1 MTNPYETDELLN
13 QYLAFHYGVDYF
25 DVPNYPVRCAQLCLE
40 FMGNRPRRKAL
51 DLGCA
56 VGRST
61 FELALGFDTAVGV
74 DLSARFIDAARALQ
88 KGNTLNYF
96 LHDEGDLGRAM
107 QVSLANFN
115 YSECSQRVE
124 FSQGDACKLGAEHT
138 GYDLIFAGNL
148 IDRVNNPTEFL
159 NDMPKRIVP
168 GGLLVISSP
177 YTLLTEYTP
186 KENWIGGIEQ
196 HGKPKTMLKG
206 MQEVLAPHFNLV
218 REPLNVPFVIRETA
232 RKYQHSIA
240 EMTVWE
246 KRRAD

>member
-1 MTNPYETDELLN
+1 MYNPYETDELLN
-13 QYLAFHYGVDYF
+13 QYLAFHYGIDYF

-61 FELALGFDTAVGV
+61 FELALGFDAAVGV
-74 DLSARFIDAARALQ
+74 DLSARFIHAAQQLQ
-88 KGNTLNYF
+88 QGNTLNYF

-107 QVSLANFN
+107 QVSLGDFD
-115 YSECSQRVE
+115 YGGCDQRVA
-124 FSQGDACKLGAEHT
+124 FSQGDACKLGPEHT

-159 NDMPKRIVP
+159 NDMLHRIVP

-186 KENWIGGIEQ
+186 KENWLGGIEED
-196 HGKPKTMLKG
+196 GNPKTMLQG
-206 MQEVLAPHFNLV
+206 MQAVLAPHFTQV
-218 REPLNVPFVIRETA
+218 REPMNVPFVIRETA
-232 RKYQHSIA
+232 RKYQHSLA

-246 KRRAD
+246 RKPG

>member
-1 MTNPYETDELLN
+1 MYNPYETDELLN

-25 DVPNYPVRCAQLCLE
+25 EVPNYPVRCAQLCLE
-40 FMGNRPRRKAL
+40 FMENRPRRKAL

-74 DLSARFIDAARALQ
+74 DLSARFIHAAQELQ
-88 KGNTLNYF
+88 QGKTLNYF
-96 LHDEGDLGRAM
+96 LHDEGDLGRDM
-107 QVSLANFN
+107 QVSLGNFD
-115 YSECSQRVE
+115 YGSCDQRVA

-159 NDMPKRIVP
+159 NDMPHRIVP

-186 KENWIGGIEQ
+186 KENWLGGIEEN
-196 HGKPKTMLKG
+196 GKPKTMLEG
-206 MQEVLAPHFNLV
+206 MQAVLAPHFKLV
-218 REPLNVPFVIRETA
+218 RKPLNVPFVIRETA

-246 KRRAD
+246 RRSA

>member
-1 MTNPYETDELLN
+1 MYNPYETDELLN

-25 DVPNYPVRCAQLCLE
+25 EVPNYPVRCAQLCLE
-40 FMGNRPRRKAL
+40 FMENRPRRKAL

-74 DLSARFIDAARALQ
+74 DLSARFIHAAQELQ
-88 KGNTLNYF
+88 QGKTLNYF
-96 LHDEGDLGRAM
+96 LHDEGDLGRDM
-107 QVSLANFN
+107 QVSLGNFD
-115 YSECSQRVE
+115 YGSCDQRVA

-159 NDMPKRIVP
+159 NDMPHRIVP

-186 KENWIGGIEQ
+186 KENWLGGIEEN
-196 HGKPKTMLKG
+196 GKPKTMLEG
-206 MQEVLAPHFNLV
+206 MQTVLAPHFKLV
-218 REPLNVPFVIRETA
+218 RDPLNVPFVIRETA

-246 KRRAD
+246 RRSA

>member
-1 MTNPYETDELLN
+1 MYNPYETDELLN
-13 QYLAFHYGVDYF
+13 QYLAFHYGIDYF

-61 FELALGFDTAVGV
+61 FELALGFDAAVGV
-74 DLSARFIDAARALQ
+74 DLSARFIHAAQQLQ
-88 KGNTLNYF
+88 QGNTLNYF

-107 QVSLANFN
+107 QVSLGDFD
-115 YSECSQRVE
+115 YGGCDQRVA
-124 FSQGDACKLGAEHT
+124 FSQGDACKLRTEHT

-159 NDMPKRIVP
+159 NDMPHRIVP

-186 KENWIGGIEQ
+186 KENWLGGIEEN
-196 HGKPKTMLKG
+196 GNPKTMLQG
-206 MQEVLAPHFNLV
+206 MQAVLAPHFTQV
-218 REPLNVPFVIRETA
+218 REPMNVPFVIRETA
-232 RKYQHSIA
+232 RKYQHSLA

-246 KRRAD
+246 RKPG

>member
-1 MTNPYETDELLN
+1 MYNPYETDELLN
-13 QYLAFHYGVDYF
+13 QYLAFHYGIDYF

-61 FELALGFDTAVGV
+61 FELALGFDAAVGV
-74 DLSARFIDAARALQ
+74 DLSARFIHAAQQLQ
-88 KGNTLNYF
+88 QGNTLNYF

-107 QVSLANFN
+107 QVSLGDFD
-115 YSECSQRVE
+115 YGGCDQRVA
-124 FSQGDACKLGAEHT
+124 FSQGDACKLGTEHT

-159 NDMPKRIVP
+159 NDMPHRIVP

-186 KENWIGGIEQ
+186 KENWLGGIEEN
-196 HGKPKTMLKG
+196 GTSKTMLQG
-206 MQEVLAPHFNLV
+206 MQAVLAPHFTQV
-218 REPLNVPFVIRETA
+218 REPMNVPFVIRETA
-232 RKYQHSIA
+232 RKYQHSLA

-246 KRRAD
+246 RRPG